1 MLCKSIVWKSIN
13 VYKVIYINNKLR
25 GYMSYLYMLIIN

>member
-1 MLCKSIVWKSIN
+1 MLFKSIVCKSIN

-25 GYMSYLYMLIIN
+25 VYMCYLYMLIIN